1 MQSMIKYRKTGSSV
15 NTLHSHHEK
24 RWIILGVMSLSLI
37 IVMLNNVTLN
47 VALPNLALDLQ
58 LKSNSEMQWIVDAYA
73 LIFGGTLLVMGS
85 LGDRFGRRSAL
96 QVGLVILAS
105 SAGWAAFYAETANQV
120 IAARAMMGLGAALVM
135 PATLSIVIVVFPKE
149 ERGKAI
155 GIWAAM
161 AGIGAPIGLLVGGYI
176 MEHYDWQTVFLIN
189 IPIIFLALVAGAIFV
204 PESKETKSTPLD
216 WIGSVLSIIT
226 LSAIL
231 YGIIEGPNLGWDSNK
246 VIAAFVIGIVS
257 LISFIKWEN
266 KTPHPILPMSFFS
279 NRGYTVGL
287 VAISLAFFVMFSFM
301 FMQMLHFQLVRG
313 YSPLEAAIRF
323 FPLPFGLMPAAAN
336 SDKLVSKFG
345 VNRVVGT
352 GLILVT
358 LALVIFSQVTMD
370 TPYIILAV
378 MFWFLGLGMGLT
390 MAPSTTVVM
399 DAIPDDKAGV
409 GSATNDASREVGGAL
424 GIAIGGSALNELY
437 QRTIVI
443 PDGLGHLTND
453 INKSFP
459 EAIRLGQKLKMEGDP
474 AGEILIENARLAF
487 IEGMQ
492 ASSIIA
498 GIIALSASIFAYRM
512 MPKKV
517 IATEVKQL
525 KEEE

>member
-1 MQSMIKYRKTGSSV
+1 ME
-15 NTLHSHHEK
+15 NLHSHHEN
-24 RWIILGVMSLSLI
+24 RWIILGIMSLSLV

-47 VALPNLALDLQ
+47 VALPKLAIDLGAD
-58 LKSNSEMQWIVDAYA
+58 NSQMQWIVDAYA

-85 LGDRFGRRSAL
+85 LGDRFGRKNAL
-96 QVGLVILAS
+96 QFGMVILAS
-105 SAGWAAFYAETANQV
+105 SAGWAAFYADTANQV
-120 IAARAMMGLGAALVM
+120 IAARAIMGLGAALVM
-135 PATLSIVIVVFPKE
+135 PATLSIVIVVFPKN

-176 MEHYDWQTVFLIN
+176 MEHYQWQDIFLIN
-189 IPIIFLALVAGAIFV
+189 VPIIFLALIIGAKYV
-204 PESKETKSTPLD
+204 PQSKETTTTPLD
-216 WIGSVLSIIT
+216 WVGSILSIVA
-226 LSAIL
+226 LSSIL
-231 YGIIEGPNLGWDSNK
+231 FGIIEGPNLGWSSYE
-246 VIAAFVIGIVS
+246 VIGAFAIGIIS
-257 LISFIKWEN
+257 LIVFIKWEN

-352 GLILVT
+352 GLLLVT
-358 LALVIFSQVTMD
+358 LALAIFSQVSID
-370 TPYIILAV
+370 TPYIILAL

-399 DAIPDDKAGV
+399 DAIPEDKAGV

-437 QRTIVI
+437 QRSIVI
-443 PDGLGHLTND
+443 PDGLGHFSSE
-453 INKSFP
+453 INNSFP
-459 EAIRLGQKLKMEGDP
+459 TAIRIGQKLKMEGNP
-474 AGEILIENARLAF
+474 AGDILIENARLAF

-492 ASSIIA
+492 ASSLIA
-498 GIIALSASIFAYRM
+498 GVIALTASIFAYRM

-517 IATEVKQL
+517 IISKVKQL

>member
-1 MQSMIKYRKTGSSV
+1 MT
-15 NTLHSHHEK
+15 TLHSHHEK
-24 RWIILGVMSLSLI
+24 RWIILGIMSLSLV

-47 VALPNLALDLQ
+47 VALPNLALDLK

-73 LIFGGTLLVMGS
+73 LIFGGTLLVMGY

-96 QVGLVILAS
+96 QLGLVILAS
-105 SAGWAAFYAETANQV
+105 SAGWAAFFAETANQV
-120 IAARAMMGLGAALVM
+120 IAARALMGLGAALVM

-189 IPIIFLALVAGAIFV
+189 IPIIILALIIGAIFV
-204 PESKETKSTPLD
+204 PESKEAKTTPLD
-216 WIGSVLSIIT
+216 WFGSLLSILT

-231 YGIIEGPNLGWDSNK
+231 YGIIEGPSLGWDSNE
-246 VIAAFVIGIVS
+246 VIAAFVIGILS
-257 LISFIKWEN
+257 LIAFIKWEK
-266 KTPHPILPMSFFS
+266 KTEYPILPMSFFS

-287 VAISLAFFVMFSFM
+287 VAIGLAFFVMFSFM

-352 GLILVT
+352 GLLLVT
-358 LALVIFSQVTMD
+358 LALAIFSQVSID
-370 TPYIILAV
+370 TPYITLAM

-399 DAIPDDKAGV
+399 DAIPEDKAGV

-443 PDGLGHLTND
+443 PEGLESYTTL
-453 INKSFP
+453 INRSFP
-459 EAIRLGQKLKMEGDP
+459 EAIRLGRQLKMEGNP
-474 AGEILIENARLAF
+474 AGEILIENARFAF

-492 ASSIIA
+492 ASSLIA
-498 GIIALSASIFAYRM
+498 GIIALTASIFAYRM

-517 IATEVKQL
+517 IISEVKQL
-525 KEEE
+525 EEDE